1 MLAVIEKQHRL
12 ATQLAVLNERLNQQV
27 NSVGND
33 VIVDTW
39 LIYTS

>member
-1 MLAVIEKQHRL
+1 MLAVIEKQQRL